1 MCPSQWG
8 QVMPAM
14 FSTTP
19 ATGRPRSRQN
29 RAAFSVSSSATAC
42 GVVTSRARVS
52 TPSSRSQMVI
62 SSLPVPGG
70 MSMTRKSSVPQ
81 S

>member
-1 MCPSQWG
+1 
-8 QVMPAM
+8 M

-19 ATGRPRSRQN
+19 ATGRPRSWQK
-29 RAAFSVSSSATAC
+29 RAALRVSSSATAC
-42 GVVTSRARVS
+42 GVVTSSARVS
-52 TPSSRSQMVI
+52 IPSSMSQSVI

-70 MSMTRKSSVPQ
+70 MSSTRKSSVPH